1 MITPR
6 FYDAAWWWSTT
17 ARTCYRKQFVD
28 YLLRG
33 RRRFDGQKV
42 RQEPEA
48 IKTASALKA
57 PPNNT
62 LSRF

>member
-33 RRRFDGQKV
+33 RRLFDGQKV
-42 RQEPEA
+42 RR
-48 IKTASALKA
+48 LK
-57 PPNNT
+57 PHLP
-62 LSRF
+62 